1 MQPDTRRTERRLAFL
16 IALQVAALLAPVV
29 LPFGFDHPS
38 SLGLDIDD
46 ALLVAAF
53 YVVVLVLGLIFAIR
67 LRRWWLVGLELA
79 LPATLVALELWGTI
93 TA

>member
-1 MQPDTRRTERRLAFL
+1 MQPGRRTERRLALL

-38 SLGLDIDD
+38 SLGLDSDD

-53 YVVVLVLGLIFAIR
+53 YVVVLVLGLMLAIR
-67 LRRWWLVGLELA
+67 LRRWWLVSLELA
-79 LPATLVALELWGTI
+79 LPAALVALALTGTVGI
-93 TA
+93 